1 MNNLLNKNIRHKAIG
16 NKFSHKVY
24 CNIIYYILKYL
35 DENNKEK
42 IKYSYNLLE
51 NFLFNIYKI

>member
-1 MNNLLNKNIRHKAIG
+1 NNLLNKNIKYKDLIV
-16 NKFSHKVY
+16 NKFSHKIY
-24 CNIIYYILKYL
+24 CNIIYYLLKYL

-51 NFLFNIYKI
+51 NFLLNIHKL